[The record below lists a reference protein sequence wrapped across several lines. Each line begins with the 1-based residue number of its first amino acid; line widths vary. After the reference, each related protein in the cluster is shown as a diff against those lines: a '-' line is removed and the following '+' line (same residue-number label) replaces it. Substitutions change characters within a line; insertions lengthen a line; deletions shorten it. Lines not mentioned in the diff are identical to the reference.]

1 MYYISSRLHAIK
13 HENNLVLLKN
23 NQNNLK
29 CWFLK
34 DTWYYLREFLGKE
47 FPDFLLDKLDSNEIK
62 KLMKINGVFRE
73 LDKPIQILNPITMF
87 GDTVNVSN
95 HSVDGSI
102 ILVGYDSGNNIS
114 LGSRKG
120 PDVIRRLSEAYET
133 SLNSNLN
140 GIEGWLVNDLWNSKY
155 KLLNGTNLNSFYID
169 DKLTEKNFLE
179 LLARNIAQ
187 NKEVSDKFWMIGGD
201 HSITYGGIKSL
212 INTGNT
218 NITLV
223 YFDAHVD
230 AGNNKEFIDNS
241 NFIARISEF
250 DEVKNIFQVGRRG
263 VLSLSNSSFN
273 TNKIKYVNSVKEI
286 ASSVFKN
293 TIVYCSIDLD
303 YLDFS
308 IAPGVSTPVPKGN
321 TLEKLEEELYELNKI
336 TNIYC
341 GDITEYNPDKDVGF
355 ITGQIVLRLLLI
367 CLGLCLRKYEESREE
382 ICAEFLE

>member
-1 MYYISSRLHAIK
+1 MYHISSRLHAIK
-13 HENNLVLLKN
+13 HENDLVLLKN

-29 CWFLK
+29 CWFRK
-34 DTWYYLREFLGKE
+34 NTWYQLREYLGKE

-73 LDKPIQILNPITMF
+73 LDKPLQILNPITMF
-87 GDTVNVSN
+87 GDTVNISN
-95 HSVDGSI
+95 NSVDGSI

-120 PDVIRRLSEAYET
+120 PDVIRRISDAYET
-133 SLNSNLN
+133 SLNSNLT

-169 DKLTEKNFLE
+169 DKFTDNNFLE
-179 LLARNIAQ
+179 LLASNIAQ
-187 NKEVSDKFWMIGGD
+187 NKKVSDKFWMIGGD

-212 INTGNT
+212 INKGNN

-230 AGNNKEFIDNS
+230 AGNNKVFIDNS

-263 VLSLSNSSFN
+263 VLSLSNTSFS
-273 TNKIKYVNSVKEI
+273 TKKIQYINSVKEI

-336 TNIYC
+336 TNINC
-341 GDITEYNPDKDVGF
+341 GDVTEYNPDKDVGF

-367 CLGLCLRKYEESREE
+367 SLGLSLGKYEESREE
-382 ICAEFLE
+382 KCVEFLE